1 MSLKEL
7 VSKYITSAEH
17 VFCELEIAEIRINI
31 DVSGITKVV
40 ESAKAY
46 LEDAIYYRDQKRF
59 GVSLASV
66 AYCEGLLDALKL
78 LKAVNFE
85 WPAEKKAKSGK

>member
-17 VFCELEIAEIRINI
+17 VFCELEIAETCINI

-46 LEDAIYYRDQKRF
+46 LEDAKYYRDQKRC

-78 LKAVNFE
+78 LKAVKFE
-85 WPAEKKAKSGK
+85 WPLKKEAKSEK

>member
-1 MSLKEL
+1 MSLEEL

-17 VFCELEIAEIRINI
+17 VSDELEIVGTLTFDANVIR
-31 DVSGITKVV
+31 KVV

-46 LEDAIYYRDQKRF
+46 LEDAKYYRDQRKL

-78 LKAVNFE
+78 LGAVKFE
-85 WPAEKKAKSGK
+85 WPVKKEARSAK